1 MLKYKSKIFY
11 KKCDLFSTCKVLH
24 TKEVKV
30 LSDFLCTDE
39 FLTDTVNEYSDTIYR
54 IAFNI
59 TKNPDDAFDVCQD
72 VFVRLIKNK
81 HKIKNKE
88 HLKSWLLRT
97 AINCAKSNCTQ
108 AYKRHYV
115 SIGDVKESSFAQN
128 DTHNSLVYLLMKLPE
143 KYRTIIHLFYYE
155 DLKIAEIAKLLGI
168 TQSAAKSRLSRG
180 REKLKIILE
189 KENYYG

>member
-1 MLKYKSKIFY
+1 M
-11 KKCDLFSTCKVLH
+11 LH

-30 LSDFLCTDE
+30 LNDFLCTDE
-39 FLTDTVNEYSDTIYR
+39 FLTKIVNEYSDTIYR

-72 VFVRLIKNK
+72 VYVRLIKNK
-81 HKIKNKE
+81 HKIKNEE
-88 HLKSWLLRT
+88 HLKSWLLRA

-108 AYKRHYV
+108 AYKRHSV
-115 SIGDVKESSFAQN
+115 GISDVKESDLAQN
-128 DTHNSLVYLLMKLPE
+128 DKHDSLVYLLMKLPE

-155 DLKIAEIAKLLGI
+155 DMKIAEIAKLLGI
-168 TQSAAKSRLSRG
+168 TQSAVKSRLSRG